1 MSRVAEPSP
10 QGQQQQQ
17 QQQQQAPRSRLVQR
31 LLDASA
37 SLPSF
42 LNDLVTTQAVVVA
55 GTEAAAFLLERAE
68 NNEVRLR
75 PVVHIRPDDSDAQT
89 RAAALQAFQ
98 SIVTQC
104 LQQGKDGAIDVGSPD
119 GGEPQFCLVT
129 LLRNESQV
137 VGVSAV
143 VTRARDAERARQRL
157 TSMQLVAGYFEL
169 YSLRRTVEEAR
180 TIADQ
185 HQQILQYA
193 GAVAM
198 AEGFHAAALALCNE
212 LATRLSATRVALGW
226 VKGVKIKVKALSHTE
241 KFDKKQELI
250 VQLEKAMEECLD
262 QEEPVAYDPAGKRNT
277 ANVNRMAREL
287 SRSQGGN
294 MVLSVPL
301 RRRDRIVGVLTVEW
315 SPEQQVDDRDEAGVA
330 VAADLLAP
338 QLSDRY
344 DNDRY
349 IITKVGHSIRNLA
362 KLAIGPKYTGTKLLI
377 AFGLALA
384 VFVVSY
390 RPMYHARAAVVL
402 QAQEI
407 RTICAPFDGILEEV
421 NYRPG
426 QAVTQG
432 AVIARLR
439 TTDLE
444 VKLAAALAQAQSKAV
459 AADKARQEGKPAE
472 QRIAEA
478 ERDEALRQ
486 ADLLKYYIEQA
497 SLRAPVTGVLMK
509 GDLFDRRGM
518 PVRQGEPLFE
528 MGRSDP
534 ANPTR
539 LAVEAELQIADRDV
553 QEVALAMQRRRAGG
567 DGELIDGHLAATS
580 YPGEDYKFTISRL
593 VPMSEAKDGDNI
605 FKAYAVVHDPAPW
618 MQPGLTG
625 EARIDIERRSL
636 LWVWTHRLVDWIRLK
651 LWI

>member
-1 MSRVAEPSP
+1 MSRIAEPSP

-17 QQQQQAPRSRLVQR
+17 QQAQPSRSRLVQR

-37 SLPSF
+37 NLPAF

-55 GTEAAAFLLERAE
+55 GTEAAAFILERGE
-68 NNEVRLR
+68 NNETKLR
-75 PVVHIRPDDSDAQT
+75 PVVHIRPDDSDSQT

-98 SIVTQC
+98 NLVGQC
-104 LQQGKDGAIDVGSPD
+104 VEQGKDGAIDVGSPD
-119 GGEPQFCLVT
+119 GGEPQYCLVT
-129 LLRNESQV
+129 LLRSEGQV

-143 VTRARDAERARQRL
+143 VTRARDTERARQRL

-169 YSLRRTVEEAR
+169 YSLRRAVEQAK

-198 AEGFHAAALALCNE
+198 AEGFHSASTALCNE
-212 LATRLSATRVALGW
+212 LATRTGATRVALGW
-226 VKGVKIKVKALSHTE
+226 VRGVKIKVKALSHTE

-250 VQLEKAMEECLD
+250 VNLEKAMEECLD
-262 QEEPVAYDPAGKRNT
+262 QEEPVCYDPSGKRST

-294 MVLSVPL
+294 VVLSVPL

-315 SPEQQVDDRDEAGVA
+315 AAEQRADEQDESGVA

-338 QLSDRY
+338 QLADRF
-344 DNDRY
+344 DNDRF
-349 IITKVGHSIRNLA
+349 IITKIGLSLRNLA
-362 KLAIGPKYTGTKLLI
+362 KRAIGPKHTGVKMLV

-384 VFVVSY
+384 IFVCMY
-390 RPMYHARAAVVL
+390 RPMYRARAAVVL

-407 RTICAPFDGILEEV
+407 RAICAPFDGILEEV
-421 NYRPG
+421 HFRPG
-426 QAVTQG
+426 QAVAQG
-432 AVIARLR
+432 TVIARLR

-444 VKLAAALAQAQSKAV
+444 VKLAAAVAQAQSKAV

-486 ADLLKYYIEQA
+486 ADLLRYYIDQA

-534 ANPTR
+534 SNPAR

-553 QEVALAMQRRRAGG
+553 QRVTEAMQRRRQNADPDMF
-567 DGELIDGHLAATS
+567 DGYLAATS
-580 YPGEDYKFTISRL
+580 YPGEDFRFTIDRL
-593 VPMSEAKDGDNI
+593 VPMSEAKEGDNI
-605 FKAYAVVHDPAPW
+605 FKAYAAIRDPAPW

-636 LWVWTHRLVDWIRLK
+636 LWIWTHRLVDWVRLK
-651 LWI
+651 LWL